1 MEYCRVW
8 EKQVLPWECSTLT
21 FLDLAPL
28 TAVFA
33 PLLVT
38 PDFEALMLLEVTW
51 PLTVAVACKLL
62 FGDILGEL
70 MSWVPAVG
78 YFWPVNLRTRLR
90 KVVCLLNCIFA
101 WISKTFGIPSGV
113 LLKSINCSLAL
124 WLFSIASDVGIS
136 YAAHAK
142 SLNHS
147 HLSPLPGTELLG

>member
-28 TAVFA
+28 TAVFV

-38 PDFEALMLLEVTW
+38 PDFEALMLLEATW

-62 FGDILGEL
+62 LGDILGAL
-70 MSWVPAVG
+70 TPWVPSVG
-78 YFWPVNLRTRLR
+78 YLWPVNLRTRLL
-90 KVVCLLNCIFA
+90 KFVCLLTCIPA
-101 WISKTFGIPSGV
+101 LISKTFGIPSGV
-113 LLKSINCSLAL
+113 LLKSINRSLASQ
-124 WLFSIASDVGIS
+124 LFSIASDVGIS
-136 YAAHAK
+136 YAVHAK